1 MAKVKKSEEHLILAD
16 SLNQWA
22 DKHQVSKDPYVIRLA
37 QSLRTRSNLSMWAS
51 LNPMEFLPNPEIHK
65 MRSADSLVHF
75 LSVIRNSIVF
85 LPVALTWIAV
95 SKATSAFS
103 LYTSKNS
110 IAVVN
115 FLEFWQNGYGVLAK
129 EWTIG
134 FIAFL
139 DFLLIL
145 IVILLTLLTAYLG
158 RRNQNLRDDAISE
171 LDHERTALALD
182 ISAYLFAKQT
192 VTPLTMNANL
202 ATALRQLLN
211 ATDAL
216 DKSTRILEKKF
227 KELPTHRDLLQEIK
241 VIKTQLFRRNI

>member
-1 MAKVKKSEEHLILAD
+1 MAKTKKSEEHIVLAD
-16 SLNQWA
+16 SLNEWA
-22 DKHQVSKDPYVIRLA
+22 GKHRVTNDPYVIRLA

-51 LNPMEFLPNPEIHK
+51 LNPLEFLPNPEIHK
-65 MRSADSLVHF
+65 MRAADSLVNF
-75 LSVIRNSIVF
+75 LSVVRNSIVF

-134 FIAFL
+134 RIAFL

-145 IVILLTLLTAYLG
+145 MVIVLTLLTAYLS
-158 RRNQNLRDDAISE
+158 RRNQNLRQDAIAE

-182 ISAYLFAKQT
+182 ISAYLFTKQA
-192 VTPLTMNANL
+192 VTPLTMNANM

-216 DKSTRILEKKF
+216 DKSTNILEKKF

-241 VIKTQLFRRNI
+241 TIKNQIFKRNI

>member
-1 MAKVKKSEEHLILAD
+1 MAKVKKSEEHLVLAE
-16 SLNQWA
+16 SLGDWA
-22 DKHQVSKDPYVIRLA
+22 EKHKVAKDPYVIRLA
-37 QSLRTRSNLSMWAS
+37 QSLRNRSNLYMWAS

-65 MRSADSLVHF
+65 MRSAESLVHF

-134 FIAFL
+134 RIAFL

-145 IVILLTLLTAYLG
+145 LVIVLTLLTAYLS
-158 RRNQNLRDDAISE
+158 RRNQNNREDAIGE

-182 ISAYLFAKQT
+182 ISAYLFAKQA
-192 VTPLTMNANL
+192 VTPLTMNANM

-241 VIKTQLFRRNI
+241 AIKNQIFKRNM

>member
-1 MAKVKKSEEHLILAD
+1 MAKAKKSEEHVILAD
-16 SLNQWA
+16 SLDQWA
-22 DKHQVSKDPYVIRLA
+22 GKHRVVQDPYVIRLA

-65 MRSADSLVHF
+65 MRSAESLVHF

-134 FIAFL
+134 RIAFL

-145 IVILLTLLTAYLG
+145 LVIVLTLLTAYLS
-158 RRNQNLRDDAISE
+158 RRNQNNREDAIGE

-182 ISAYLFAKQT
+182 ISAYLFAKQA
-192 VTPLTMNANL
+192 VTPLTMNANM

-241 VIKTQLFRRNI
+241 AIKNQIFKRNM

>member
-1 MAKVKKSEEHLILAD
+1 MAKTKKSEEHIVLAD
-16 SLNQWA
+16 SLNEWA
-22 DKHQVSKDPYVIRLA
+22 EKHRVTNDPYVIRLA

-51 LNPMEFLPNPEIHK
+51 LNPLEFLPNPEIHK
-65 MRSADSLVHF
+65 MRAADSLVNF
-75 LSVIRNSIVF
+75 LSVVRNSIVF

-134 FIAFL
+134 RIAFL

-145 IVILLTLLTAYLG
+145 MVIVLTLLTAYLS
-158 RRNQNLRDDAISE
+158 RRNQNLRQDAIAE

-182 ISAYLFAKQT
+182 ISAYLFTKQA
-192 VTPLTMNANL
+192 VTPLTMNANM

-216 DKSTRILEKKF
+216 DKSTNILEKKF

-241 VIKTQLFRRNI
+241 TIKNQIFKRNI

>member
-1 MAKVKKSEEHLILAD
+1 MAKAKKSEEHLVLAD
-16 SLNQWA
+16 SLGDWA
-22 DKHQVSKDPYVIRLA
+22 EKHKVAQDPYVIRLA
-37 QSLRTRSNLSMWAS
+37 QSLRTRTNLSMWAS

-65 MRSADSLVHF
+65 MRTADSIVHF
-75 LSVIRNSIVF
+75 LSVLRNCIVF

-115 FLEFWQNGYGVLAK
+115 FLEFWQNGYGVLDEK
-129 EWTIG
+129 WTIG
-134 FIAFL
+134 VVAYL

-145 IVILLTLLTAYLG
+145 LVILLTLITAYLG
-158 RRNQNLRDDAISE
+158 RRNQNLRKDGFSE
-171 LDHERTALALD
+171 MDNERTSLALD
-182 ISAYLFAKQT
+182 ISAYLFSKQA
-192 VTPLTMNANL
+192 VTPLSMNANM

-216 DKSTRILEKKF
+216 DKSTKTLEKKF

-241 VIKTQLFRRNI
+241 AIKNQLFKRNT

>member
-1 MAKVKKSEEHLILAD
+1 MAKTKKSEEHIVLAD
-16 SLNQWA
+16 SLNEWA
-22 DKHQVSKDPYVIRLA
+22 EKHRVTNDPYVIRLA

-51 LNPMEFLPNPEIHK
+51 LNPLEFLPNPEIHK
-65 MRSADSLVHF
+65 MRAADSLVNF
-75 LSVIRNSIVF
+75 LSVVRNSIVF

-134 FIAFL
+134 RIAFL

-145 IVILLTLLTAYLG
+145 MVIVLTLLTAYLS
-158 RRNQNLRDDAISE
+158 RRNQNLRQDAIAE

-182 ISAYLFAKQT
+182 ISAYLFTKQA
-192 VTPLTMNANL
+192 VTPMTMNANM

-216 DKSTRILEKKF
+216 DKSTNILEKKF

-241 VIKTQLFRRNI
+241 TIKNQIFKRNI

>member
-1 MAKVKKSEEHLILAD
+1 MAAAKKSDDSAVLAE
-16 SLNQWA
+16 SLETWA
-22 DKHQVSKDPYVIRLA
+22 QKHQVADDPYVIRLT
-37 QSLRTRSNLSMWAS
+37 QSLRTRRNLSMWAS

-65 MRSADSLVHF
+65 MRSAETLVQF

-95 SKATSAFS
+95 SKATTAFS

-134 FIAFL
+134 RIAFL
-139 DFLLIL
+139 DFALIL
-145 IVILLTLLTAYLG
+145 LVILLTLVTAYLG
-158 RRNQNLRDDAISE
+158 RRNQNLRQDAIAD

-182 ISAYLFAKQT
+182 ISAYLFTKQA
-192 VTPLTMNANL
+192 VTPLTMNANM

-216 DKSTRILEKKF
+216 DKSTKILEKKF
-227 KELPTHRDLLQEIK
+227 KELPTHRDLLLEIK
-241 VIKTQLFRRNI
+241 AIKNQLFKRNI

>member
-1 MAKVKKSEEHLILAD
+1 MAKAKKSEEHVILAD
-16 SLNQWA
+16 SLDQWA
-22 DKHQVSKDPYVIRLA
+22 GKHRVAQDPYVIRLA

-65 MRSADSLVHF
+65 MRSAESLVHF

-134 FIAFL
+134 RIAFL

-145 IVILLTLLTAYLG
+145 LVIVLTLLTAYLS
-158 RRNQNLRDDAISE
+158 RRNQNNREDAIGE

-182 ISAYLFAKQT
+182 LSAYLFAKQA
-192 VTPLTMNANL
+192 VTPLTMNANM

-241 VIKTQLFRRNI
+241 AIKNQIFKRNM

>member
-1 MAKVKKSEEHLILAD
+1 MS
-16 SLNQWA
+16 
-22 DKHQVSKDPYVIRLA
+22 
-37 QSLRTRSNLSMWAS
+37 QSL
-51 LNPMEFLPNPEIHK
+51 
-65 MRSADSLVHF
+65 
-75 LSVIRNSIVF
+75 

-134 FIAFL
+134 RIAFL

-145 IVILLTLLTAYLG
+145 LVIVLTLLTAYLS
-158 RRNQNLRDDAISE
+158 RRNQNNREDAIGE

-182 ISAYLFAKQT
+182 ISAYLFAKQA
-192 VTPLTMNANL
+192 VTPLTMNANM

-241 VIKTQLFRRNI
+241 AIKNQIFKRNM

>member
-1 MAKVKKSEEHLILAD
+1 MAKAKKSEEHVILAD
-16 SLNQWA
+16 SLDQWA
-22 DKHQVSKDPYVIRLA
+22 GKHRVAQDPYVIRLA

-65 MRSADSLVHF
+65 MRSAESLVHF

-134 FIAFL
+134 RIAFL

-145 IVILLTLLTAYLG
+145 LVIVLTLLTAYLS
-158 RRNQNLRDDAISE
+158 RRNQNNREDAIGE

-182 ISAYLFAKQT
+182 ISAYLFAKQA
-192 VTPLTMNANL
+192 VTPLTMNSNM

-241 VIKTQLFRRNI
+241 AIKSQIFKRNM

>member
-1 MAKVKKSEEHLILAD
+1 MAKAKKSEEHVILAD
-16 SLNQWA
+16 SLDQWA
-22 DKHQVSKDPYVIRLA
+22 GKHRVAQDPYVIRLA

-65 MRSADSLVHF
+65 MRSAESLVHF

-134 FIAFL
+134 RIAFL

-145 IVILLTLLTAYLG
+145 LVIVLTLLTAYLS
-158 RRNQNLRDDAISE
+158 RRNQNNREDAIGE

-182 ISAYLFAKQT
+182 ISAYLFAKQA
-192 VTPLTMNANL
+192 VTPLTMNANM

-241 VIKTQLFRRNI
+241 AIKNQIFKRNM

>member
-1 MAKVKKSEEHLILAD
+1 MAKVKKSDEHIVLAD
-16 SLNQWA
+16 SLGDWA
-22 DKHQVSKDPYVIRLA
+22 EKHKVAQDPYVIRLA
-37 QSLRTRSNLSMWAS
+37 QSLRTRTNLSMWAS

-65 MRSADSLVHF
+65 MRTADSLVHF
-75 LSVIRNSIVF
+75 LSVLRNSIVF

-95 SKATSAFS
+95 SKATTAFS

-115 FLEFWQNGYGVLAK
+115 FLEFWQNGYGVLDEK
-129 EWTIG
+129 WTIG
-134 FIAFL
+134 VVAFL

-145 IVILLTLLTAYLG
+145 LVILLTLITAYLS
-158 RRNQNLRDDAISE
+158 RRNQNLRQDGFSE
-171 LDHERTALALD
+171 MDNERTALALD
-182 ISAYLFAKQT
+182 ISAYLFSKQA
-192 VTPLTMNANL
+192 VTPLSMNANM

-216 DKSTRILEKKF
+216 DKSTKTLEKKF

-241 VIKTQLFRRNI
+241 AIKNQIFRRNN

>member
-1 MAKVKKSEEHLILAD
+1 MAKAKKSDEHTLLAD
-16 SLNQWA
+16 SLNVWA
-22 DKHQVSKDPYVIRLA
+22 EKHKVVHDPYVVRLV

-75 LSVIRNSIVF
+75 LTVLRNCIVF

-115 FLEFWQNGYGVLAK
+115 FLEFWQNGYGVLDEK
-129 EWTIG
+129 WTIG
-134 FIAFL
+134 VVAFL

-145 IVILLTLLTAYLG
+145 LVILLTLITAYLG
-158 RRNQNLRDDAISE
+158 RRNQNLRKDGFSE
-171 LDHERTALALD
+171 MDNERTALALD
-182 ISAYLFAKQT
+182 ISAYLFSKQA
-192 VTPLTMNANL
+192 VTPLSMNANM

-216 DKSTRILEKKF
+216 DKSTKTLEKKF

-241 VIKTQLFRRNI
+241 AIKNQLFKRNT

>member
-1 MAKVKKSEEHLILAD
+1 MAKVKKSEEHVVLAD
-16 SLNQWA
+16 SLDQWA
-22 DKHQVSKDPYVIRLA
+22 GKHRVAQDPYVIRLA
-37 QSLRTRSNLSMWAS
+37 QSLRTRSNLSMLAS

-65 MRSADSLVHF
+65 MRSAESLVHF

-134 FIAFL
+134 RIAFL

-145 IVILLTLLTAYLG
+145 LVIVLTLLTAYLS
-158 RRNQNLRDDAISE
+158 RRNQNNREDAIGE

-182 ISAYLFAKQT
+182 LSAYLFAKQA
-192 VTPLTMNANL
+192 VTPLTMNANM

-241 VIKTQLFRRNI
+241 AIKSQIFKRNM

>member
-1 MAKVKKSEEHLILAD
+1 MAKAKKSPENIALAD
-16 SLNQWA
+16 SLKNWA
-22 DKHQVSKDPYVIRLA
+22 EEHKVSEDPYVNRLA
-37 QSLRTRSNLSMWAS
+37 DSLRTRRNLSMWAT

-65 MRSADSLVHF
+65 MRSAETVVHF
-75 LSVIRNSIVF
+75 LSVLRNSIVF

-103 LYTSKNS
+103 QYTSKNS

-145 IVILLTLLTAYLG
+145 LVILLTLLTAYLS
-158 RRNQNLRDDAISE
+158 RRNLNLRQRAINE

-182 ISAYLFAKQT
+182 ISTYLYGKMA
-192 VTPLTMNANL
+192 VTPLSMTANM
-202 ATALRQLLN
+202 ATVLSQLVD
-211 ATDAL
+211 ATDTL
-216 DKSTRILEKKF
+216 DKSTKVLEKKF
-227 KELPTHRDLLQEIK
+227 RELPTHRDLLAEIK
-241 VIKTQLFRRNI
+241 AIKNQIFKRNI

>member
-1 MAKVKKSEEHLILAD
+1 MAKAKKSEEHVILAD
-16 SLNQWA
+16 SLDQWA
-22 DKHQVSKDPYVIRLA
+22 GKHRVAQDPYVIRLA

-65 MRSADSLVHF
+65 MRSAESLVHF

-134 FIAFL
+134 RIAFL

-145 IVILLTLLTAYLG
+145 LVIVLTLLTAYLS
-158 RRNQNLRDDAISE
+158 RRNQNNREDAIGE

-182 ISAYLFAKQT
+182 ISAYLFAKQA
-192 VTPLTMNANL
+192 VTPLTMNANM

-211 ATDAL
+211 GTDAL

-241 VIKTQLFRRNI
+241 AIKNQIFKRNM

>member
-1 MAKVKKSEEHLILAD
+1 VAKAKKTDENIVLAD
-16 SLNQWA
+16 SLDQWA
-22 DKHQVSKDPYVIRLA
+22 EKHKVAKDPYVMRLA
-37 QSLRTRSNLSMWAS
+37 ESLRTRKNLSMWAS
-51 LNPMEFLPNPEIHK
+51 VNPMEFLPNPEIHS
-65 MRSADSLVHF
+65 MRSAETLNQF
-75 LSVIRNSIVF
+75 LAVIRNSIVF

-134 FIAFL
+134 RIAFL
-139 DFLLIL
+139 DFVLIL
-145 IVILLTLLTAYLG
+145 FVILLTLLTAYLG
-158 RRNQNLRDDAISE
+158 RRNQNLRQDAISA

-182 ISAYLFAKQT
+182 ISGYLFTKQAI
-192 VTPLTMNANL
+192 TPLTMNANM

-216 DKSTRILEKKF
+216 DKSTKTLEKKF
-227 KELPTHRDLLQEIK
+227 KELPTHRDLLLEVKAIK
-241 VIKTQLFRRNI
+241 NQIFRRNI

>member
-1 MAKVKKSEEHLILAD
+1 MAKAKKFEENLVLAD
-16 SLNQWA
+16 SLDQWA
-22 DKHQVSKDPYVIRLA
+22 AKHRVAQDPYVIRLA

-65 MRSADSLVHF
+65 MRSAESLVHF

-134 FIAFL
+134 RIAFL

-145 IVILLTLLTAYLG
+145 LVIVLTLLTAYLS
-158 RRNQNLRDDAISE
+158 RRNQNNREDAIGE
-171 LDHERTALALD
+171 LDHERTSLALD
-182 ISAYLFAKQT
+182 ISAYLFAKQA
-192 VTPLTMNANL
+192 VTPLTMNANM

-241 VIKTQLFRRNI
+241 AIKNQIFKRNM

>member
-1 MAKVKKSEEHLILAD
+1 MAKAKKSEEHVILAD
-16 SLNQWA
+16 SLDQWA
-22 DKHQVSKDPYVIRLA
+22 GKHRVAQDPYVIRLA

-65 MRSADSLVHF
+65 MRSAESLVHF

-134 FIAFL
+134 RIAFL

-145 IVILLTLLTAYLG
+145 LVIVLTLLTAYLS
-158 RRNQNLRDDAISE
+158 RRNQNNREDAIGE

-182 ISAYLFAKQT
+182 ISAYLFAKQA
-192 VTPLTMNANL
+192 VTPLTMNANM

-241 VIKTQLFRRNI
+241 AIKSQIFKRNM

>member
-1 MAKVKKSEEHLILAD
+1 MAKAKKSEEHVILAD
-16 SLNQWA
+16 SLDQWA
-22 DKHQVSKDPYVIRLA
+22 GKHRVAQDPYVIRLA

-65 MRSADSLVHF
+65 MRSAETLVHF

-134 FIAFL
+134 RIAFL

-145 IVILLTLLTAYLG
+145 LVIVLTLLTAYLS
-158 RRNQNLRDDAISE
+158 RRNQNNREDAIGE

-182 ISAYLFAKQT
+182 ISAYLFAKQA
-192 VTPLTMNANL
+192 VTPLTMNANM

-241 VIKTQLFRRNI
+241 AIKNQIFKRNM

>member
-1 MAKVKKSEEHLILAD
+1 MAKAKKSEEQVILAD
-16 SLNQWA
+16 SLDQWA
-22 DKHQVSKDPYVIRLA
+22 GKHRVAQDPYVIRLA

-65 MRSADSLVHF
+65 MRSAESLVHF

-134 FIAFL
+134 RIAFL

-145 IVILLTLLTAYLG
+145 LVIVLTLLTAYLS
-158 RRNQNLRDDAISE
+158 RRNQNNREDAIGE

-182 ISAYLFAKQT
+182 ISAYLFAKQA
-192 VTPLTMNANL
+192 VTPLTMNANM

-241 VIKTQLFRRNI
+241 AIKNQIFKRNM

>member
-1 MAKVKKSEEHLILAD
+1 MAKVKKSEENVVLAD
-16 SLNQWA
+16 SLDQWA
-22 DKHQVSKDPYVIRLA
+22 KKHRVAQDPYVIRLA

-65 MRSADSLVHF
+65 MRSAESLVHF

-134 FIAFL
+134 RIAFL

-145 IVILLTLLTAYLG
+145 LVIVLTLLTAYLS
-158 RRNQNLRDDAISE
+158 RRNQNNREDAIGE

-182 ISAYLFAKQT
+182 ISAYLFAKQA
-192 VTPLTMNANL
+192 VTPLTMNSNM

-241 VIKTQLFRRNI
+241 AIKNQIFKRNM

>member
-1 MAKVKKSEEHLILAD
+1 MAKVKKSEEHVVLAD
-16 SLNQWA
+16 SLDQWA
-22 DKHQVSKDPYVIRLA
+22 GKHRVAQDPYVIRLA

-65 MRSADSLVHF
+65 MRSAESLVHF

-134 FIAFL
+134 RIAFL

-145 IVILLTLLTAYLG
+145 LVIVLTLLTAYLS
-158 RRNQNLRDDAISE
+158 RRNQNNREDAIGE

-182 ISAYLFAKQT
+182 ISAYLFAKQA
-192 VTPLTMNANL
+192 VTPLTMNANM

-241 VIKTQLFRRNI
+241 AIKNQIFKRNM

>member
-1 MAKVKKSEEHLILAD
+1 MAKVKKSEEHLVLAE
-16 SLNQWA
+16 SLGDWA
-22 DKHQVSKDPYVIRLA
+22 EKHKVAQDPYVIRLA

-65 MRSADSLVHF
+65 MRSAESLVHF

-134 FIAFL
+134 RIAFL

-145 IVILLTLLTAYLG
+145 LVIVLTLLTAYLS
-158 RRNQNLRDDAISE
+158 RRNQNNREDAIGE

-182 ISAYLFAKQT
+182 ISAYLFAKQA
-192 VTPLTMNANL
+192 VTPLTMNANM

-241 VIKTQLFRRNI
+241 AIKNQIFKRNM

>member
-1 MAKVKKSEEHLILAD
+1 MATAKKSEENTVLAD
-16 SLNQWA
+16 SLENWA
-22 DKHQVSKDPYVIRLA
+22 KKHQVSKDPYVIRLA
-37 QSLRTRSNLSMWAS
+37 QSLRTRRNLSMWAS

-134 FIAFL
+134 FVAFL

-145 IVILLTLLTAYLG
+145 LVILLTLLTAYLS
-158 RRNQNLRDDAISE
+158 RRNQQTRKDAIAE

-182 ISAYLFAKQT
+182 ISDYLFTKKA

-216 DKSTRILEKKF
+216 DKSTKVLEKKF
-227 KELPTHRDLLQEIK
+227 KELPTYRDLLMEIK
-241 VIKTQLFRRNI
+241 AIKNQIFRRNI

>member
-1 MAKVKKSEEHLILAD
+1 MAKAKKFEENLVLAD
-16 SLNQWA
+16 SLDQWA
-22 DKHQVSKDPYVIRLA
+22 GKHRVAQDPYVIRLA

-65 MRSADSLVHF
+65 MRSAESLVHF
-75 LSVIRNSIVF
+75 LSVVRNSIVF

-134 FIAFL
+134 RIAFL

-145 IVILLTLLTAYLG
+145 LVIVLTLLTAYLS
-158 RRNQNLRDDAISE
+158 RRNQNNREDAIGE

-182 ISAYLFAKQT
+182 ISAYLFAKQA
-192 VTPLTMNANL
+192 VTPLTMNANM

-227 KELPTHRDLLQEIK
+227 KELPTHRDILQEIK
-241 VIKTQLFRRNI
+241 AIKNQIFKRNM

>member
-1 MAKVKKSEEHLILAD
+1 MAKAKKSEEHVILAD
-16 SLNQWA
+16 SLDQWA
-22 DKHQVSKDPYVIRLA
+22 GKHRVAQDPYVIRLA

-65 MRSADSLVHF
+65 MRSAESLVHF

-134 FIAFL
+134 RIAFL

-145 IVILLTLLTAYLG
+145 LVIVLTLLTAYLS
-158 RRNQNLRDDAISE
+158 RRNQNNREDAIGE

-182 ISAYLFAKQT
+182 LSAYLFAKQA
-192 VTPLTMNANL
+192 VTPLTMNANM

-241 VIKTQLFRRNI
+241 AIKSQIFKRNM

>member
-1 MAKVKKSEEHLILAD
+1 
-16 SLNQWA
+16 
-22 DKHQVSKDPYVIRLA
+22 
-37 QSLRTRSNLSMWAS
+37 
-51 LNPMEFLPNPEIHK
+51 
-65 MRSADSLVHF
+65 
-75 LSVIRNSIVF
+75 

-115 FLEFWQNGYGVLAK
+115 FLEFWQNGYGVLDEK
-129 EWTIG
+129 WTIG
-134 FIAFL
+134 VVAYL

-145 IVILLTLLTAYLG
+145 LVILLTLITAYLG
-158 RRNQNLRDDAISE
+158 RRNQNLRKDGFSE
-171 LDHERTALALD
+171 MDNERTSLALD
-182 ISAYLFAKQT
+182 ISAYLFSKQA
-192 VTPLTMNANL
+192 VTPLSMNANM

-216 DKSTRILEKKF
+216 DKSTKTLEKKF

-241 VIKTQLFRRNI
+241 AIKNQLFKRNT